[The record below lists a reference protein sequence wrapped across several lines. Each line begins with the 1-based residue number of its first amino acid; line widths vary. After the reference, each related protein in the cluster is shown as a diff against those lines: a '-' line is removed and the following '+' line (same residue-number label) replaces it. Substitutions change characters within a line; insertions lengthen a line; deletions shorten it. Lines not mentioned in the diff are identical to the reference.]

1 MSCFHFLI
9 HFLFIFKV
17 CQITLMAFTS
27 FFNQL
32 LQLPCSLMGVCKF
45 VVDDWG
51 RVLQEALLAFLKN
64 KLGVE
69 LNFHHRLKAPCTWN
83 LESSL

>member
-1 MSCFHFLI
+1 M
-9 HFLFIFKV
+9 V
-17 CQITLMAFTS
+17 FTS

-51 RVLQEALLAFLKN
+51 RVLQEALLAVLKN

-69 LNFHHRLKAPCTWN
+69 LNFHQIKSTLYMEFGKQLVTITPAVKTEQN
-83 LESSL
+83 